1 MLPMRK
7 YNFKSVDM
15 LLASKA
21 IVQSLSDHLDELS
34 AIRSNWT
41 PEYVQQLSEKI
52 DVSIDQYL
60 GLDKKKELREMTRKL
75 ASIQEPATRD
85 LSFLKTQIEV
95 DFGEEATDILRSL
108 GFYGYYAEVRNGEQE
123 AMIELLSA
131 FKKGLTESIRQRIIE
146 KGTSPALLDRI
157 VGYADQMIE
166 TNVSQESLK
175 ATTKELTAEALESF
189 NQIYEEAIGIC
200 KIAANY
206 YLQEPLKKD
215 LFTFSRVV
223 DRMGISRTMEPMAE
237 EV

>member
-1 MLPMRK
+1 
-7 YNFKSVDM
+7 
-15 LLASKA
+15 
-21 IVQSLSDHLDELS
+21 
-34 AIRSNWT
+34 
-41 PEYVQQLSEKI
+41 
-52 DVSIDQYL
+52 
-60 GLDKKKELREMTRKL
+60 
-75 ASIQEPATRD
+75 
-85 LSFLKTQIEV
+85 
-95 DFGEEATDILRSL
+95 
-108 GFYGYYAEVRNGEQE
+108 
-123 AMIELLSA
+123 
-131 FKKGLTESIRQRIIE
+131 LTESIRQRIIE